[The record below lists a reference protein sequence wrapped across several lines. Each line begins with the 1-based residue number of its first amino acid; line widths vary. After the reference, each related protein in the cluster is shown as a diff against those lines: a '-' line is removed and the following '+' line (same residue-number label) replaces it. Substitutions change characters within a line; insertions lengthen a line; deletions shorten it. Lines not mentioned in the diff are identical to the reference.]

1 MCSLFLPF
9 LARILKC
16 VSFSFL
22 SLQECVTSP
31 PCYAASGSA
40 PDYGSI
46 CIINKSASQAN
57 HQSSGRAKRKKWTI
71 FSNKTSSSSQSWL
84 NELMFKW
91 TTVLGNLWSFSM
103 TSLFLSNLLAIYDI
117 KDLWPSRSIL
127 VLFLMHCHTA
137 VKKTQV
143 AWKFF
148 FWTAALLL
156 LYLLPRIVFDRRP
169 FR

>member
-1 MCSLFLPF
+1 MTPF

-16 VSFSFL
+16 VPFSFL

-71 FSNKTSSSSQSWL
+71 FSNKTSSSNQSWL
-84 NELMFKW
+84 NEWMFKW
-91 TTVLGNLWSFSM
+91 TTVLGNLWSFST

-117 KDLWPSRSIL
+117 KPKDLKDLWPYTWLLDLFWCYFWCTATLLSKKLRWLGISFSEQQPCCFSISS
-127 VLFLMHCHTA
+127 
-137 VKKTQV
+137 
-143 AWKFF
+143 
-148 FWTAALLL
+148 
-156 LYLLPRIVFDRRP
+156 
-169 FR
+169 